1 MKGGRSQLRREVSLI
16 AKSRVQRGPRDGHK
30 KAAASRLVDV
40 TPEQERAILVA
51 VDLKARD
58 QLWTLEDTLS
68 ELTHL
73 AESAGAEV
81 VGVLHQKAERLTS
94 TYIGKGKLEELR
106 ELVEQESA
114 SVVIFDD
121 ELTPTQQRNL
131 EAAIAP
137 KTFTR
142 NGEQSEV
149 KIIDRTALILDVFG
163 RHASTYEGK
172 LQVELAQHEYLLPRL
187 AGQWS
192 HLERLGG
199 GIGTR
204 GPGETQIET
213 DRRLVRR
220 RLQKIRSELDGVR
233 RRRTLHMDR
242 RKKAAIPMAT
252 LVGYTN
258 AGKSTLFN
266 ALVRSGSAPD
276 GSASLAADQLFSTL
290 DPVTRRIRL
299 PSGAPLLL
307 SDTVGFI
314 QKLSPN
320 VIAAFRA
327 TLDELDRADV
337 LLHVIDVSH
346 PKAPEQTE
354 VVEQTLD
361 ELGLAGRPRL
371 LVINKMDLLTEDEAA
386 ALDSRDGQALTSSGP
401 VDWEAGAG
409 VLVSAEKGW
418 NLDDLLREIENQLV
432 NIDGPLLMTEE
443 YASGW
448 R

>member
-1 MKGGRSQLRREVSLI
+1 MRATYACPLPLRTSRWKKVASASKGGQFPRHREDSPI
-16 AKSRVQRGPRDGHK
+16 AKSRFHRGPANGQK
-30 KAAASRLVDV
+30 KAAKSSRLVDV

-51 VDLKARD
+51 VELKGRD
-58 QLWTLEDTLS
+58 QLWTLEDTLG
-68 ELTHL
+68 ELRHL
-73 AESAGAEV
+73 TESAGAEV
-81 VGVLHQKAERLTS
+81 VGVVHQRADRLTP
-94 TYIGKGKLEELR
+94 TYVGKGKLDELR
-106 ELVEQESA
+106 ELIQEKSA

-131 EAAIAP
+131 EAAISPRA
-137 KTFTR
+137 FTR
-142 NGEQSEV
+142 SGEQNEV

-172 LQVELAQHEYLLPRL
+172 LQVELAQNEYLLPRL

-242 RKKAAIPMAT
+242 RKKSAIPMAT

-290 DPVTRRIRL
+290 DPVTRRIQL

-314 QKLSPN
+314 QKLSP
-320 VIAAFRA
+320 
-327 TLDELDRADV
+327 
-337 LLHVIDVSH
+337 
-346 PKAPEQTE
+346 
-354 VVEQTLD
+354 
-361 ELGLAGRPRL
+361 
-371 LVINKMDLLTEDEAA
+371 
-386 ALDSRDGQALTSSGP
+386 TS
-401 VDWEAGAG
+401 
-409 VLVSAEKGW
+409 
-418 NLDDLLREIENQLV
+418 
-432 NIDGPLLMTEE
+432 
-443 YASGW
+443 
-448 R
+448 

>member
-1 MKGGRSQLRREVSLI
+1 M
-16 AKSRVQRGPRDGHK
+16 
-30 KAAASRLVDV
+30 VDV

-51 VDLKARD
+51 VELKGRD
-58 QLWTLEDTLS
+58 QLWTLEDTLG
-68 ELTHL
+68 ELRHL

-81 VGVLHQKAERLTS
+81 VGTMFQRSDRLTP
-94 TYIGKGKLEELR
+94 TYIGKGKVDELQ
-106 ELVEQESA
+106 ELVHEKNA
-114 SVVIFDD
+114 GVVIFDD

-131 EAAIAP
+131 EAALSP
-137 KTFTR
+137 RTFTR
-142 NGEQSEV
+142 NGEQTEIKV
-149 KIIDRTALILDVFG
+149 IDRTALILDVFG

-220 RLQKIRSELDGVR
+220 RLQKIKSELDGVR

-242 RKKAAIPMAT
+242 RKKSAIPMAT

-266 ALVRSGSAPD
+266 ALASAGASGE
-276 GSASLAADQLFSTL
+276 ASLAANQLFSTL

-361 ELGLAGRPRL
+361 ELGLGERPRL
-371 LVINKMDLLTEDEAA
+371 LVINKMDLLTDLEVSGRELGDAPELPLGAGWEKDAA
-386 ALDSRDGQALTSSGP
+386 D
-401 VDWEAGAG
+401 G

-418 NLDDLLREIENQLV
+418 NLDHLLAEIEDQLV
-432 NIDGPLLMTEE
+432 NLDGPLLMTEE

>member
-1 MKGGRSQLRREVSLI
+1 MAVELKG
-16 AKSRVQRGPRDGHK
+16 
-30 KAAASRLVDV
+30 
-40 TPEQERAILVA
+40 
-51 VDLKARD
+51 RD
-58 QLWTLEDTLS
+58 QLWALEDSLG
-68 ELTHL
+68 ELRHL
-73 AESAGAEV
+73 TESAGAEV
-81 VGVLHQKAERLTS
+81 AGIVHQRAERLTP
-94 TYIGKGKLEELR
+94 TYVGKGKLDELR
-106 ELVEQESA
+106 DIIKQESA
-114 SVVIFDD
+114 GIVIFDD

-131 EAAIAP
+131 EAALSSESSI
-137 KTFTR
+137 R
-142 NGEQSEV
+142 NGERGDV
-149 KIIDRTALILDVFG
+149 KVIDRTALILDVFG

-220 RLQKIRSELDGVR
+220 RIQKIRSELDGVR

-242 RKKAAIPMAT
+242 RKKSAIPMAT

-266 ALVRSGSAPD
+266 ALVPASAD
-276 GSASLAADQLFSTL
+276 KGGASLAADQLFSTL

-314 QKLSPN
+314 QKLSPK

-354 VVEQTLD
+354 VVEQTLED
-361 ELGLAGRPRL
+361 LGLGDRPRL
-371 LVINKMDLLTEDEAA
+371 LVINKMDLLDEGSGAA
-386 ALDSRDGQALTSSGP
+386 ASYGNGHSAPAGIPWDKNGDRDA
-401 VDWEAGAG
+401 AAG
-409 VLVSAEKGW
+409 VLVSAAKGW
-418 NLDDLLREIENQLV
+418 NLDHLLSEIENQLV
-432 NIDGPLLMTEE
+432 NIDGPLLMTGE
-443 YASGW
+443 YAEGW
-448 R
+448 S

>member
-1 MKGGRSQLRREVSLI
+1 M
-16 AKSRVQRGPRDGHK
+16 
-30 KAAASRLVDV
+30 VDV

-51 VDLKARD
+51 AEVKGRD
-58 QLWTLEDTLS
+58 QLWTLDDTLG
-68 ELTHL
+68 ELRHL
-73 AESAGAEV
+73 TESAGAEV
-81 VGVLHQKAERLTS
+81 VGTVQQRADRLTP
-94 TYIGKGKLEELR
+94 TYIGKGKLEELQ
-106 ELVEQESA
+106 ELIEEKSA

-131 EAAIAP
+131 EAVISP
-137 KTFTR
+137 RTFTR
-142 NGEQSEV
+142 NGEQTEV

-220 RLQKIRSELDGVR
+220 RLQRIKSELDGVR

-242 RKKAAIPMAT
+242 RKRSAIPMAT

-266 ALVRSGSAPD
+266 ALVNAGTD
-276 GSASLAADQLFSTL
+276 GDASLAANQLFSTL

-354 VVEQTLD
+354 VVEQTLE
-361 ELGLAGRPRL
+361 ELGLGDRPRL
-371 LVINKMDLLTEDEAA
+371 LVINKMDLLTDSSTPNGELAEVRELSLGSGWESDAA
-386 ALDSRDGQALTSSGP
+386 D
-401 VDWEAGAG
+401 G
-409 VLVSAEKGW
+409 VLVSAAKGW
-418 NLDDLLREIENQLV
+418 NLDHLLSEIENHLV
-432 NIDGPLLMTEE
+432 ELDGPLLMTEE
-443 YASGW
+443 YAGGW

>member
-1 MKGGRSQLRREVSLI
+1 MS
-16 AKSRVQRGPRDGHK
+16 
-30 KAAASRLVDV
+30 
-40 TPEQERAILVA
+40 PERERAILVA
-51 VDLKARD
+51 VELKGRD
-58 QLWTLEDTLS
+58 QLWTLDDTLG
-68 ELTHL
+68 ELRHL
-73 AESAGAEV
+73 TESAGAEV
-81 VGVLHQKAERLTS
+81 AGVISQRADRLTP
-94 TYIGKGKLEELR
+94 TYVGKGKLDELR
-106 ELVEQESA
+106 DIIRQESA
-114 SVVIFDD
+114 GVVIFDD

-131 EAAIAP
+131 EAALSSTLSP
-137 KTFTR
+137 R
-142 NGEQSEV
+142 PGEQKGV
-149 KIIDRTALILDVFG
+149 KVIDRTALILDVFG
-163 RHASTYEGK
+163 RHASSYEGK

-220 RLQKIRSELDGVR
+220 RIQKIRSELDGVR

-242 RKKAAIPMAT
+242 RRKSAIPMAT

-266 ALVRSGSAPD
+266 ALIPPGSAASGAP
-276 GSASLAADQLFSTL
+276 SLAADQLFSTL
-290 DPVTRRIRL
+290 DPVTRRVRL

-361 ELGLAGRPRL
+361 ELGLGRRPRL
-371 LVINKMDLLTEDEAA
+371 LVINKMDLLPPTDGPATTPGNTQSAPPPSPSGIAA
-386 ALDSRDGQALTSSGP
+386 PWNQDAAP
-401 VDWEAGAG
+401 G
-409 VLVSAEKGW
+409 VLVSAQKGW
-418 NLDDLLREIENQLV
+418 NLDGLLREIENRLV
-432 NIDGPLLMTEE
+432 NLDGPLLMTGE
-443 YASGW
+443 YANGW
-448 R
+448 Q

>member
-1 MKGGRSQLRREVSLI
+1 M
-16 AKSRVQRGPRDGHK
+16 
-30 KAAASRLVDV
+30 VDV
-40 TPEQERAILVA
+40 TPEQERAVLVA
-51 VDLKARD
+51 VELKGRD
-58 QLWTLEDTLS
+58 QLWTLEDTLG
-68 ELTHL
+68 ELRHL

-81 VGVLHQKAERLTS
+81 VGTIFQRSDRLTP
-94 TYIGKGKLEELR
+94 TYIGKGKVDELQ
-106 ELVEQESA
+106 ELVHEKNA
-114 SVVIFDD
+114 GVVIFDE

-131 EAAIAP
+131 EAALSP
-137 KTFTR
+137 RTFTR
-142 NGEQSEV
+142 NGEQTEIKV
-149 KIIDRTALILDVFG
+149 IDRTALILDVFG

-220 RLQKIRSELDGVR
+220 RLQKIKSELDGVR

-242 RKKAAIPMAT
+242 RKKSAIPMAT

-266 ALVRSGSAPD
+266 ALASA
-276 GSASLAADQLFSTL
+276 GATGEASLAANQLFSTL

-361 ELGLAGRPRL
+361 ELGLGERPRL
-371 LVINKMDLLTEDEAA
+371 LVINKMDLLTDLEVSGRELGDAPELPLGAGWERDAA
-386 ALDSRDGQALTSSGP
+386 D
-401 VDWEAGAG
+401 G

-418 NLDDLLREIENQLV
+418 NLDHLLVEIEDQLV
-432 NIDGPLLMTEE
+432 NLDGPLLMTEE

>member
-1 MKGGRSQLRREVSLI
+1 MAVELKG
-16 AKSRVQRGPRDGHK
+16 
-30 KAAASRLVDV
+30 
-40 TPEQERAILVA
+40 
-51 VDLKARD
+51 RD
-58 QLWTLEDTLS
+58 QLWTLEDTLG
-68 ELTHL
+68 ELRHL
-73 AESAGAEV
+73 TESAGAEV
-81 VGVLHQKAERLTS
+81 VGTVFQRADRLTS
-94 TYIGKGKLEELR
+94 TYIGKGKLDEL
-106 ELVEQESA
+106 QEMVQERNA
-114 SVVIFDD
+114 GVVIFDD
-121 ELTPTQQRNL
+121 ELMPTQQRNL
-131 EAAIAP
+131 EAALSP
-137 KTFTR
+137 RMFTR
-142 NGEQSEV
+142 NGEQSEIKV
-149 KIIDRTALILDVFG
+149 IDRTALILDVFG

-242 RKKAAIPMAT
+242 RKKSAIPMAT

-266 ALVRSGSAPD
+266 ALASA
-276 GSASLAADQLFSTL
+276 GANGEASPAANQLFSTL

-327 TLDELDRADV
+327 TLDELDRADI

-361 ELGLAGRPRL
+361 ELGLGERPRL
-371 LVINKMDLLTEDEAA
+371 LVINKMDLLTDAA
-386 ALDSRDGQALTSSGP
+386 APSGELDDPASFPAG
-401 VDWEAGAG
+401 WEKDAADG

-418 NLDDLLREIENQLV
+418 NLDHLLTEVEEQLV
-432 NIDGPLLMTEE
+432 NFDGPLLMTEE

>member
-1 MKGGRSQLRREVSLI
+1 MAMDI
-16 AKSRVQRGPRDGHK
+16 RG
-30 KAAASRLVDV
+30 
-40 TPEQERAILVA
+40 
-51 VDLKARD
+51 RD
-58 QLWTLEDTLS
+58 QLWSLEDTLA
-68 ELTHL
+68 ELEYLTV
-73 AESAGAEV
+73 SAGAEV
-81 VGVLHQKAERLTS
+81 VGAVHQRAERTTP
-94 TYIGKGKLEELR
+94 TYVGKGKLEELR
-106 ELVEQESA
+106 ETVEERKA
-114 SVVIFDD
+114 DVVIFDD

-131 EAAIAP
+131 EAALGGL
-137 KTFTR
+137 K
-142 NGEQSEV
+142 V
-149 KIIDRTALILDVFG
+149 IDRTALILDVFG
-163 RHASTYEGK
+163 RNASTYEGK

-220 RLQKIRSELDGVR
+220 RIQKIRSELDGVR
-233 RRRTLHMDR
+233 QRRGLHMER
-242 RKKAAIPMAT
+242 RKKSTIPMAT

-266 ALVRSGSAPD
+266 ALSDARV
-276 GSASLAADQLFSTL
+276 LEADQLFSTL

-314 QKLSPN
+314 QKLSPK

-327 TLDELDRADV
+327 TLDELERTDI
-337 LLHVIDVSH
+337 LLHVIDVTH

-354 VVEQTLD
+354 VVEQTLED
-361 ELGLAGRPRL
+361 LGLGDRPRL
-371 LVINKMDLLTEDEAA
+371 LVINKMDLLQNYAGADGVRHEQYLTQAA
-386 ALDSRDGQALTSSGP
+386 AP
-401 VDWEAGAG
+401 G
-409 VLVSAEKGW
+409 VLVSAAKRW
-418 NLDDLLREIENQLV
+418 NLDDLLREVEEQLV
-432 NIDGPLLMTEE
+432 EIEGPLLVSPE
-443 YASGW
+443 YAGQW

>member
-1 MKGGRSQLRREVSLI
+1 MAVEQKG
-16 AKSRVQRGPRDGHK
+16 
-30 KAAASRLVDV
+30 
-40 TPEQERAILVA
+40 
-51 VDLKARD
+51 RD
-58 QLWTLEDTLS
+58 QLWTLDDTLG
-68 ELTHL
+68 ELRHL
-73 AESAGAEV
+73 TESAGAEV
-81 VGVLHQKAERLTS
+81 VGVMQQRADRLTP
-94 TYIGKGKLEELR
+94 TYVGKGKLDELR
-106 ELVEQESA
+106 EMVERESA

-137 KTFTR
+137 RTFTR
-142 NGEQSEV
+142 NGEESEV

-220 RLQKIRSELDGVR
+220 RLQKIKVGAGWGAAK
-233 RRRTLHMDR
+233 RRTLHMDR
-242 RKKAAIPMAT
+242 RKKSAIPMAT

-266 ALVRSGSAPD
+266 ALVRTGSGPD
-276 GSASLAADQLFSTL
+276 ESASLAANQLFSTL

-361 ELGLAGRPRL
+361 ELGLGDRPRL
-371 LVINKMDLLTEDEAA
+371 LVINKMDLLTGDENVLPIAG
-386 ALDSRDGQALTSSGP
+386 DGVAMDAETAWAREVG
-401 VDWEAGAG
+401 DG

-432 NIDGPLLMTEE
+432 DLDGPLLMTEE

>member
-1 MKGGRSQLRREVSLI
+1 M
-16 AKSRVQRGPRDGHK
+16 
-30 KAAASRLVDV
+30 
-40 TPEQERAILVA
+40 PERERAILVA
-51 VDLKARD
+51 VELKGRD
-58 QLWTLEDTLS
+58 QLWALEDTLG
-68 ELTHL
+68 ELRHL
-73 AESAGAEV
+73 AESAGADV
-81 VGVLHQKAERLTS
+81 VGIVHQRAERLTS
-94 TYIGKGKLEELR
+94 TYIGKGKVDELR
-106 ELVEQESA
+106 EVIEQQSA

-137 KTFTR
+137 KSFTR
-142 NGEQSEV
+142 NGEQTEV
-149 KIIDRTALILDVFG
+149 KVIDRTALILDVFG

-242 RKKAAIPMAT
+242 RKKSAIPMAT

-266 ALVRSGSAPD
+266 ALVGPASS
-276 GSASLAADQLFSTL
+276 STEHASLAADQLFSTL

-354 VVEQTLD
+354 VVEQTLE
-361 ELGLAGRPRL
+361 ELGLGDRPRL
-371 LVINKMDLLTEDEAA
+371 LVINKMDLLT
-386 ALDSRDGQALTSSGP
+386 DSTTSSGELAEGRAFS
-401 VDWEAGAG
+401 VGADWEKDAASG

-418 NLDDLLREIENQLV
+418 NLDHLLAEIENQLV

-443 YASGW
+443 YAEGW

>member
-1 MKGGRSQLRREVSLI
+1 M
-16 AKSRVQRGPRDGHK
+16 
-30 KAAASRLVDV
+30 VDV

-51 VDLKARD
+51 VEVKGRD
-58 QLWTLEDTLS
+58 QLWTLDDTLG
-68 ELTHL
+68 ELRHL
-73 AESAGAEV
+73 TESAGAEV
-81 VGVLHQKAERLTS
+81 VGTVQQRADRLTP
-94 TYIGKGKLEELR
+94 TYIGKGKLEELQ
-106 ELVEQESA
+106 ELIEEKSA

-131 EAAIAP
+131 EAVISP
-137 KTFTR
+137 RTFTR
-142 NGEQSEV
+142 NGEQTEV
-149 KIIDRTALILDVFG
+149 KVIDRTALILDVFG

-220 RLQKIRSELDGVR
+220 RLQKIKSELDGVR

-242 RKKAAIPMAT
+242 RKKSAIPMAT

-266 ALVRSGSAPD
+266 ALVNAGTD
-276 GSASLAADQLFSTL
+276 GEASLAANQLFSTL

-354 VVEQTLD
+354 VVEQTLE
-361 ELGLAGRPRL
+361 ELGLGDRPRL
-371 LVINKMDLLTEDEAA
+371 LVINKMDLLTGSPTPNSELAEVRGLSLGSGWESDAA
-386 ALDSRDGQALTSSGP
+386 D
-401 VDWEAGAG
+401 G

-418 NLDDLLREIENQLV
+418 NLDHLLSEIENQLV
-432 NIDGPLLMTEE
+432 ELDGPLLMTEE
-443 YASGW
+443 YAGG
-448 R
+448 RR

>member
-1 MKGGRSQLRREVSLI
+1 M
-16 AKSRVQRGPRDGHK
+16 
-30 KAAASRLVDV
+30 
-40 TPEQERAILVA
+40 PERERAILVA
-51 VDLKARD
+51 VERKGRD
-58 QLWTLEDTLS
+58 EPWTLEDTLG
-68 ELTHL
+68 ELRHL
-73 AESAGAEV
+73 TDSAGAEV
-81 VGVLHQKAERLTS
+81 AGIIQQRADRLTP
-94 TYIGKGKLEELR
+94 TYIGKGKLDELR
-106 ELVEQESA
+106 DLIQQESA

-131 EAAIAP
+131 EAALSSESS
-137 KTFTR
+137 TR
-142 NGEQSEV
+142 NGERGDIKV
-149 KIIDRTALILDVFG
+149 IDRTALILDVFG

-220 RLQKIRSELDGVR
+220 RIQKIRSELDGVR

-242 RKKAAIPMAT
+242 RKKSAIPMAT

-266 ALVRSGSAPD
+266 ALVSPGATEKGD
-276 GSASLAADQLFSTL
+276 ASLAADQLFSTL

-337 LLHVIDVSH
+337 LLHVIDISH

-354 VVEQTLD
+354 VVEQTLN
-361 ELGLAGRPRL
+361 ELGLGDRPRL
-371 LVINKMDLLTEDEAA
+371 LVINKMDLLTNSSGS
-386 ALDSRDGQALTSSGP
+386 SRDPGSSLGLS
-401 VDWEAGAG
+401 DGAAWDSDAAEG

-418 NLDDLLREIENQLV
+418 NLDHLLTEIENQLV

-443 YASGW
+443 YAEGW